1 VDPNELPAGSAATPD
16 SEAQPNPFPPAFRWE
31 TSPPEAPTQVMGP
44 VAPGAAG
51 PAYQEDADEARD
63 LFQPP
68 DQSVPPWA
76 AAPEPPPAAAATP
89 AAAKP
94 TSRHIL
100 GIAVLAVVVAG
111 LVGAVVGYVAT
122 AGHPEGTGLGPPP
135 TVAASNL
142 PAPPP
147 PLPEPV
153 DTDHALID
161 PPGKPRAG
169 GGPFDL
175 ASLRNAHLLPQ
186 PILAA
191 LQAGGMSDGA
201 LKTTTRDG
209 TTIGMFALTMP
220 DPPAAT
226 AVAQTIITVQR
237 EGGLSVDRTRAL
249 QGVAVLSSA
258 PTSETTVYRAVYVL
272 YHRVIYFEVF
282 GTDRDAV
289 LTTFDELMK
298 AQVTHA
304 PPTVRTG

>member
-1 VDPNELPAGSAATPD
+1 MDPNELPAGSAAEPD

-31 TSPPEAPTQVMGP
+31 TSAAETPTQVMGA
-44 VAPGAAG
+44 VEAKAGGARPDLAQG
-51 PAYQEDADEARD
+51 RD
-63 LFQPP
+63 LFQPAER
-68 DQSVPPWA
+68 SAPPWA
-76 AAPEPPPAAAATP
+76 TAPEPPPAATSAAVTS
-89 AAAKP
+89 KP

-111 LVGAVVGYVAT
+111 LVGAVVGYLVT
-122 AGHPEGTGLGPPP
+122 AGHPDGTDLGAAP
-135 TVAASNL
+135 TVAASDL

-161 PPGKPRAG
+161 PPGRPRAG

-175 ASLRNAHLLPQ
+175 ATLTDAHLLPQ
-186 PILAA
+186 PILSA
-191 LQAGGMSDGA
+191 LQAGGMSDGV
-201 LKTTTRDG
+201 LKTTTRGG
-209 TTIGMFALTMP
+209 TTIGMFALSMP
-220 DPPAAT
+220 DQKAAT
-226 AVAQTIITVQR
+226 AVAQTIVTVQR
-237 EGGLSVDRTRAL
+237 EGGLSVDSTRAL

-282 GTDRDAV
+282 GASRDAV

-298 AQVTHA
+298 AQVAHA

>member
-1 VDPNELPAGSAATPD
+1 MDPNELPAGNAAAPD

-31 TSPPEAPTQVMGP
+31 TSAAEAPTQVMGAVEAGAG
-44 VAPGAAG
+44 VARED
-51 PAYQEDADEARD
+51 PAQGRD
-63 LFQPP
+63 LFQPAER
-68 DQSVPPWA
+68 STPPWA
-76 AAPEPPPAAAATP
+76 AAPAPPPAAATAP
-89 AAAKP
+89 VPGKP

-122 AGHPEGTGLGPPP
+122 AGHPEGTELGPPP
-135 TVAASNL
+135 MVAASDL

-161 PPGKPRAG
+161 PPGKPRTG

-175 ASLRNAHLLPQ
+175 TTLRNAHLLPQ
-186 PILAA
+186 PIVSA
-191 LQAGGMSDGA
+191 LQAGGMSDGV
-201 LKTTTRDG
+201 LKTTTRGG

-220 DPPAAT
+220 DQPAAT

-237 EGGLSVDRTRAL
+237 EGGLSVERTRAL
-249 QGVAVLSSA
+249 QGVAVLGSA

-298 AQVTHA
+298 AQLTHA